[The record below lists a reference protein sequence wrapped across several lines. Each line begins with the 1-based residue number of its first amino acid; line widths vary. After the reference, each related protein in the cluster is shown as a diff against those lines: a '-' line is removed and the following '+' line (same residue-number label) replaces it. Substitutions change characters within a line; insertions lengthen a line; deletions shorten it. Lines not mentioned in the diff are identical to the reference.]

1 MLRVDAVGFLDESIV
16 RRDRLRYGPPPH
28 YRLWAAFRGI
38 VYLLILAVAVPLIPR
53 TTALGWAAT
62 LVVTGLLSALGM
74 RWLYA
79 AFTGRLRQSMVD
91 ALDDDQTM
99 GSADHS

>member
-1 MLRVDAVGFLDESIV
+1 MVWVDAAGFPDESIV
-16 RRDRLRYGPPPH
+16 RRDRLRHAPPPH
-28 YRLWAAFRGI
+28 YRLWAAFRGT
-38 VYLLILAVAVPLIPR
+38 VYLLILSVAVPLIPR
-53 TTALGWAAT
+53 TTILGWVAT
-62 LVVTGLLSALGM
+62 LVVTGLLAALGI

-99 GSADHS
+99 GSG

>member
-1 MLRVDAVGFLDESIV
+1 MNEP
-16 RRDRLRYGPPPH
+16 RREPPSH
-28 YRLWAAFRGI
+28 YRLWAAFRGT
-38 VYLLILAVAVPLIPR
+38 VYLLILAVAVPSIPR
-53 TTALGWAAT
+53 TTTLGWGAT
-62 LVVTGLLSALGM
+62 LVVTGLLAALGI

-99 GSADHS
+99 GSE

>member
-1 MLRVDAVGFLDESIV
+1 MVWVDAAGFPDESIV
-16 RRDRLRYGPPPH
+16 RRDRLHRALPSH
-28 YRLWAAFRGI
+28 YRLWAAFRGML
-38 VYLLILAVAVPLIPR
+38 YLLILSVAVPLIPR
-53 TTALGWAAT
+53 TTTLGWGAT
-62 LVVTGLLSALGM
+62 LVVTGFLTALGI

-99 GSADHS
+99 GS